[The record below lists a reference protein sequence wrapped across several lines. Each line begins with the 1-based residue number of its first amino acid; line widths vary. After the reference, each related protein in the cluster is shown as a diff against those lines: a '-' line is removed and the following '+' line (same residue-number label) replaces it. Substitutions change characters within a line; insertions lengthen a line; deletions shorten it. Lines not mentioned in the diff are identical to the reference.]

1 MEDALLRN
9 ISLIMYVFLLD
20 YFFSGVAVK
29 KSKTFLINLIICTII
44 LFNFL
49 SNLFLQFEYLPYIN
63 IFLSLFI
70 IASIAKKYFLS
81 DSEIF
86 FWMLFLLAVNFIC
99 ESVSVKLI
107 QLVILNQLENTI
119 THYSILFSTSLTLL
133 IEILFFFGMRLF
145 LSRKETLHNQINTIS
160 LLTMSSIPII
170 SSIILFGFLM
180 SEVNMAINRRIID
193 VFITMGIVIM
203 NICVLYLYHS
213 ISFHQAYINQIY
225 LEKKALESEIK
236 YVEEIKKSQE
246 NLKQIRHDL
255 RNHFLVLSG
264 LLENEDISSAKK
276 YLRKTM
282 KQQETITDFYT
293 SDPILNYIL
302 NEKLTI
308 AEQSEIQVN
317 TSIFISENVK
327 IDHDII
333 AIIVGNLMDNAIEA
347 CTRNNGK
354 GKDITVIIKQ
364 FKSDLFIEINNAYL
378 VNERYT
384 RKERQSAGI
393 GIKSIRSLVE
403 KNGGIYHSW
412 TEADRYFASIVLF
425 DVYE

>member
-1 MEDALLRN
+1 M
-9 ISLIMYVFLLD
+9 
-20 YFFSGVAVK
+20 
-29 KSKTFLINLIICTII
+29 INLIICTII

-49 SNLFLQFEYLPYIN
+49 SNLFLPFEYLPYIN
-63 IFLSLFI
+63 IFLSLFV

-107 QLVILNQLENTI
+107 QLIILNQVENTI

-170 SSIILFGFLM
+170 SSIIPFGFLM

-193 VFITMGIVIM
+193 IFITMGIVIM
-203 NICVLYLYHS
+203 NICVLCLYHS
-213 ISFHQAYINQIY
+213 ISFHQAHINQIS

-317 TSIFISENVK
+317 TSIFIRE
-327 IDHDII
+327 
-333 AIIVGNLMDNAIEA
+333 L
-347 CTRNNGK
+347 
-354 GKDITVIIKQ
+354 
-364 FKSDLFIEINNAYL
+364 
-378 VNERYT
+378 
-384 RKERQSAGI
+384 
-393 GIKSIRSLVE
+393 
-403 KNGGIYHSW
+403 
-412 TEADRYFASIVLF
+412 
-425 DVYE
+425 